1 MPSSISDPI
10 SPDALR
16 PALQTLLSKATAFG
30 ADAADAVA
38 THGRSLH
45 VTVRGGE
52 MEEVDNSEGRDI
64 GLRVLIG
71 QRQACVSSSDISPAS
86 LERLA
91 ERAVAMAKLAP
102 EDPYCGLAKPSLL
115 ATEMLD
121 LELFDDTELPPDE
134 LLERAKRIEA
144 AALSVKGVTQA
155 EGMSADLSSS
165 AVQFMGT
172 NGFDKGW
179 RSSHHGLSG
188 MALAVLENAME
199 RDYDYHS
206 VRWLDDLKT
215 PEEVGLKAGRRVI
228 ARLGARQ
235 MQSGTMPVLFDRRVA
250 VSLLSSF
257 IGAISG
263 NAIARGT
270 SYLKD
275 KMGEQIFSN
284 QINIIDDPLIV
295 RGHGSRPW
303 DGEGV
308 RVKKRHLIENGM
320 LKTWLLNTSAAKQLG
335 LQTTGHGAR
344 GISTPPGIA
353 SSNTYIEAG
362 TKTPEDLM
370 NDMGQGLMVAE
381 MFGPSLNPNTGD
393 YSCGVAGFAIENGQR
408 AYPVS
413 EITIAGNILD
423 MYKTLVP
430 ANDLLFE
437 SSTIAP
443 SLLVE
448 SMTIAGQ

>member
-1 MPSSISDPI
+1 MSDPI
-10 SPDALR
+10 SPPISANALR
-16 PALQTLLSKATAFG
+16 PALETLLSKAKAFG
-30 ADAADAVA
+30 AEQADAVA
-38 THGRSLH
+38 THGRSLY
-45 VTVRGGE
+45 VSVRGGE

-71 QRQACVSSSDISPAS
+71 QRQACVSSSDLSPQS
-86 LERLA
+86 LEKLA

-102 EDPYCGLAKPSLL
+102 EDPYCGLATPDLL
-115 ATEMLD
+115 ASDMAE
-121 LELFDDTELPPDE
+121 LELFDDANLTPAD

-144 AALSVKGVTQA
+144 AALGIKGVTQA
-155 EGMSADLSSS
+155 EGMSADVSSS
-165 AVQFMGT
+165 AVQFMAT
-172 NGFDKGW
+172 NGFDRGW

-188 MALAVLENAME
+188 MALASRDQDME

-206 VRWLDDLKT
+206 VRWLEDLKT
-215 PEEVGLKAGRRVI
+215 PEDIGRRAGERVV
-228 ARLGARQ
+228 ARLGASQ
-235 MQSGTMPVLFDRRVA
+235 MASGAMPVLFDRRVA
-250 VSLLSSF
+250 GSLLSAF
-257 IGAISG
+257 LGAISG

-270 SYLKD
+270 SYLKE
-275 KMGEQIFSN
+275 KMGEQVFASD
-284 QINIIDDPLIV
+284 INIIDDPLIV

-308 RVKKRHLIENGM
+308 KVSRRHLIEDGV

-335 LQTTGHGAR
+335 LTTTGHGAR

-353 SSNTYIEAG
+353 SSNTFIEAG
-362 TKTPEDLM
+362 AKTPEQLM
-370 NDMGQGLMVAE
+370 RDMGNGLMVAE

-393 YSCGVAGFAIENGQR
+393 YSCGVAGFAVKNGKKSH
-408 AYPVS
+408 PVS

-443 SLLVE
+443 SLLIE

>member
-1 MPSSISDPI
+1 MPSSNSDPI
-10 SPDALR
+10 SPQALR
-16 PALQTLLSKATAFG
+16 PALETLLAQAKKFG
-30 ADAADAVA
+30 ADQADAVA

-71 QRQACVSSSDISPAS
+71 QRQACVSSSDTSPQS
-86 LERLA
+86 LEKLA

-102 EDPYCGLAKPSLL
+102 EDPYCGLADPDRL
-115 ATEMLD
+115 AKGD
-121 LELFDDTELPPDE
+121 HPLELFDAAELSPAE

-144 AALSVKGVTQA
+144 AALGVKGVTQA
-155 EGMSADLSSS
+155 EGMTADFSSS
-165 AVQFMGT
+165 AVQFMAT
-172 NGFDKGW
+172 NGFDGGW

-188 MALAVLENAME
+188 MAMAVQDQEME
-199 RDYDYHS
+199 RDYDYHGT
-206 VRWLDDLKT
+206 RWLDDLKT
-215 PEEVGLKAGRRVI
+215 PEAVGQKAGERAI

-235 MQSGTMPVLFDRRVA
+235 INSGSMPVLFDQRIA
-250 VSLLSSF
+250 SSLLSAF

-270 SYLKD
+270 SFLKD
-275 KMGEQIFSN
+275 KMGEQIFADP
-284 QINIIDDPLIV
+284 INIIDDPLIV

-308 RVKKRHLIENGM
+308 SVSKRYLIENGE
-320 LKTWLLNTSAAKQLG
+320 LKTWLLNTSAARQLG
-335 LQTTGHGAR
+335 LQSTGHGAR
-344 GISTPPGIA
+344 GISSPPGIA
-353 SSNTYIEAG
+353 PSNTYIEAG
-362 TKTPEDLM
+362 AKSPEDLM
-370 NDMGQGLMVAE
+370 RDMGSGLLVAE

-393 YSCGVAGFAIENGQR
+393 YSVGVAGFAIENGER
-408 AYPVS
+408 THPVS
-413 EITIAGNILD
+413 EITIAANIMD

-430 ANDLLFE
+430 ANDLVFE
-437 SSTIAP
+437 GATVSP
-443 SLLVE
+443 SLLIE